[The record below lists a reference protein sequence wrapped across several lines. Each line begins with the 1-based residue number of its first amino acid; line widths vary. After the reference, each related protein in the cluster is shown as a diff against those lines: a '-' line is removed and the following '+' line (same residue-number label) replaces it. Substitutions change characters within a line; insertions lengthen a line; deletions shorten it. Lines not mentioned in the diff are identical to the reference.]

1 MVVTTDHIYLSMN
14 YGERVKMNRTN
25 TSLLWAVK
33 YGSSG
38 YSMAISPDQTY
49 LLAGSKFGNKAHLG
63 KLSSIDGSVNSS
75 KTSNISADYT
85 YILVSDSRALCFN
98 G

>member
-1 MVVTTDHIYLSMN
+1 MN

-63 KLSSIDGSVNSS
+63 
-75 KTSNISADYT
+75 
-85 YILVSDSRALCFN
+85 
-98 G
+98 